1 MKPRIFAKRGPS
13 TPSWWTSLIPIFFL
27 VGIMSL
33 VIKCF
38 GADVLGGASQLSLI
52 LSSGVV
58 AALAIFIHG
67 CPWKRLESSIADNIR
82 SIAGGILILLMIGAI
97 SGSWMVSG
105 IVPTMICYGLDI
117 ISPRIFLF
125 AVCLICTLVSL
136 ITGSSWTTIA
146 TIGVALIGIGDAL
159 GYSPA
164 WTAGAIISGAYF
176 GDKISPLSD
185 TTVLA
190 SSVAEVPL
198 FNHIK
203 YMMITTL
210 PSFVITLVVFLAAS
224 ICHMGSEVAQVD
236 TTAQILK
243 DTFFISPWLMIVPVL
258 TSLLIIRRVPTFL
271 TLLSACL
278 MACATALIFQKDI
291 IMMIAGADN
300 FDFLAGMKGIMI
312 SCFGTT
318 SIETGNAI
326 LDELITTHGM
336 NGMMPTIMLI
346 LCAATFGGVLI
357 GSGMIQ
363 SLTDKLTESIS
374 SRTAIVSSTVGTG
387 IFANM
392 TMGDQYLSII
402 LTCNLYRKLFEDKGY
417 EGRLLSRS
425 TEDSATVTSV
435 LIPWSSCGM
444 TQSTVLHVPTIDYLP
459 YCLFN
464 IISPLMSILVSATGY
479 KIIRNKKS

>member
-1 MKPRIFAKRGPS
+1 MKPRILTKRGQS

-58 AALAIFIHG
+58 AALAIFIYG
-67 CPWKRLESSIADNIR
+67 CPWKQLESSIVDNMRNI
-82 SIAGGILILLMIGAI
+82 SGGILILLMIGAI

-105 IVPTMICYGLDI
+105 IVPTMICYGLEI

-146 TIGVALIGIGDAL
+146 TIGVALIGIGNVL

-198 FNHIK
+198 FNHIR
-203 YMMITTL
+203 YMMITTV
-210 PSFVITLVVFLAAS
+210 PSFVITLVVFLVVS
-224 ICHMGSEVAQVD
+224 ICHKDSGMAQVD
-236 TTAQILK
+236 STAQILK
-243 DTFFISPWLMIVPVL
+243 DTFVISPWLMIVPVL

-278 MACATALIFQKDI
+278 MACAAALISQRVI
-291 IMMIAGADN
+291 ITMIAGADN
-300 FDFLAGMKGIMI
+300 LDFLSGMKGIMI

-318 SIETGNAI
+318 SIETGDAI

-346 LCAATFGGVLI
+346 ICAATFGGVLI

-363 SLTDKLTESIS
+363 SLTDKLTKSIS

-392 TMGDQYLSII
+392 TMGDQYLAII